1 MKANY
6 GGAESGPG
14 ATFDFEGDRNGGS
27 GRLSIVDSRP
37 SNEVRTRLQMVK
49 PIAADH
55 VVVFPLL
62 SNGDATDVTGAMHG
76 PVPDLAK
83 IVHLFPDVDGMVGRG
98 FDTGLAKLKAMVEG

>member
-1 MKANY
+1 MKATY

-14 ATFDFEGDRNGGS
+14 ATFDFEGDGNGGS

-37 SNEVRTRLQMVK
+37 SNEVRTRLQMFK

-55 VVVFPLL
+55 VVLFPLL
-62 SNGDATDVTGAMHG
+62 SNGDATDVTWAMHG